1 MKTNFKKS
9 PSAHECHFYG
19 KKQSQN
25 QNLEKKNLPW
35 PMSAKSD
42 TLLPDFIN
50 VKKNDIFCK
59 STITLT
65 YSSFLKSINLQA
77 AGLLH
82 NRQFP
87 NLPKA
92 GLHHRQFS
100 NLANSTSC
108 LNWTTAIII
117 FAVQYQKGNV
127 FYGRGR

>member
-42 TLLPDFIN
+42 TLSPDFIN

-65 YSSFLKSINLQA
+65 YSSFLKSINFR
-77 AGLLH
+77 
-82 NRQFP
+82 RQDFFIIG
-87 NLPKA
+87 NFRIFRRQDFIIGNFRILP
-92 GLHHRQFS
+92 
-100 NLANSTSC
+100 
-108 LNWTTAIII
+108 TAQV
-117 FAVQYQKGNV
+117 A
-127 FYGRGR
+127 